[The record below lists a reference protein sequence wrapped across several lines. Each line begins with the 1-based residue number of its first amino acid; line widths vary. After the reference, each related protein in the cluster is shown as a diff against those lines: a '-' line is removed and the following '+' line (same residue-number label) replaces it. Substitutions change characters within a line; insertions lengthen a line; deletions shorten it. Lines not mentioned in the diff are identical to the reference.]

1 MPTSTGNAT
10 QRAELER
17 IERYY
22 DTVPRANA
30 SVELHRGLTLFV
42 STGGYPYYARPEY
55 GGTVP
60 ITSAAVAAVRA
71 RQRELG
77 VPQAFEWVH
86 DLRPELRAAVAATG
100 MTVFSLPL
108 MVCRT
113 VVDPGDVAAQIRV
126 LDANDADLPAVQAAI
141 GLGFAAPG
149 TAIGAAGDA
158 ERAAATHPDG
168 HDSVRRLVAAGHTVI
183 AGAFLPGGPVAG
195 GSYSPRDDV
204 AEITGVATLPA
215 YRRRGIG
222 AALTAALVADARARD
237 ARVVFLSAGSTDI
250 ARVYARTG
258 FERVATACIAS
269 APSD

>member
-1 MPTSTGNAT
+1 MPTSAGPLG
-10 QRAELER
+10 ELER

-30 SVELHRGLTLFV
+30 TVEQHGGLTLFV
-42 STGGYPYYARPEY
+42 SNGGYPYYARPEY
-55 GGTVP
+55 GSGLA
-60 ITSAAVAAVRA
+60 ITSGAVAAVRD
-71 RQRELG
+71 RQQELG

-86 DLRPELRAAVAATG
+86 ELRPELAGAVEATG

-113 VVDPGDVAAQIRV
+113 SLDPGNAAAQVRV
-126 LDANDADLPAVQAAI
+126 LAADDAELPAVQAAI

-149 TAIGAAGDA
+149 TALGSAGDA
-158 ERAAATHPDG
+158 ERAEATRPDG
-168 HDSVRRLVAAGHTVI
+168 HDGVRRLIAAGHTVL
-183 AGAFLPGGPVAG
+183 AGAFLPAGPVGG

-222 AALTAALVADARARD
+222 AALTAALVADARARG
-237 ARVVFLSAGSTDI
+237 AKLVFLSAGSEEI